1 MVLERKYREMA
12 KALHQEFP
20 AVDAHLDLAGELYF
34 RKQNGEENPLR
45 DHYLE
50 PLLCVSPFSSPES
63 GRETISDPVC
73 SVPAVPASA
82 PLQPGNASN
91 KAKTGRIQPNF
102 LKCIRLIRISPY
114 LLSHFKFF

>member
-50 PLLCVSPFSSPES
+50 PLRAGGFRLVVSSVYLRDDQLPE
-63 GRETISDPVC
+63 GGLRAALDQISVLME
-73 SVPAVPASA
+73 AVD
-82 PLQPGNASN
+82 
-91 KAKTGRIQPNF
+91 
-102 LKCIRLIRISPY
+102 
-114 LLSHFKFF
+114 